1 MSTYTKNNPPVG
13 YYVYAYLRKSDNTP
27 YYIGKGKG
35 LRAWFKNKKE
45 IKPPSDKSQI
55 IIVEQNLTNIGS
67 LALERR
73 LIRWYGRKDLGTGIL
88 RNLTDGGDGASG
100 VKWSKESI
108 EKVTGRKLADT
119 VKQKISE
126 TLRNNPRVGFVP
138 TPISQETR
146 QKLKD
151 SKLGKFKSSD
161 HRAKISKS
169 MSGRVLTQAHKDA
182 LKRAWEQRK
191 TTGK

>member
-1 MSTYTKNNPPVG
+1 
-13 YYVYAYLRKSDNTP
+13 VYAYLRKSDNTP

-108 EKVTGRKLADT
+108 EKVTGRKLTDT

-182 LKRAWEQRK
+182 LKRSWEQRK